1 MITLHIDFP
10 IVDGRD
16 GDVVTWV
23 IGWLYSNNYSFS
35 YKKYEYSGSW
45 SVDIHTKGLEPV
57 DDIIRFIIE
66 EFGDELRHYAERY
79 GIDIDA
85 VSVCD
90 SDKCTDIQ
98 FDDLKKLE
106 DEEHLE
112 VEERW
117 QRMIEPMIYGEDD
130 DPEYR
135 EYEEAVRFERMW
147 GLRTDGTM
155 LDAVLE
161 QEDYE

>member
-10 IVDGRD
+10 IVDRRD

-23 IGWLYSNNYSFS
+23 IGWLYRHGYAF
-35 YKKYEYSGSW
+35 KAEEYRYDGSW
-45 SVDIHTKGLEPV
+45 SVDIYTKGLEPV

-66 EFGDELRHYAERY
+66 EFGDELKHYTERY
-79 GIDIDA
+79 GVDVDA
-85 VSVCD
+85 ISACSGD
-90 SDKCTDIQ
+90 ECTDIQ

-117 QRMIEPMIYGEDD
+117 QRMIYGEDD

-135 EYEEAVRFERMW
+135 EYVEAVRFERMW
-147 GLRTDGTM
+147 GLRNDGTM
-155 LDAVLE
+155 LDVALE